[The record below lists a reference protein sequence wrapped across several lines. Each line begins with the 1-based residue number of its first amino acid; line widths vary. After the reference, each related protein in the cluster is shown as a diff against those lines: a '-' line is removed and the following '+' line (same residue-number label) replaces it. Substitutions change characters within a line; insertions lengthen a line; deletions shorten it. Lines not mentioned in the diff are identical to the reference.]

1 MRRAA
6 PRQPR
11 QNRSGELT
19 QIHVRCAGVRKTLI
33 FGYSGLLIESRMSAS
48 GQQRKSAEVAGMSAP
63 GGKADVDFGRLGV
76 RL

>member
-48 GQQRKSAEVAGMSAP
+48 GQNPEVS
-63 GGKADVDFGRLGV
+63 DSRENV
-76 RL
+76 RSWG

>member
-48 GQQRKSAEVAGMSAP
+48 GHKQTLMAAVSY
-63 GGKADVDFGRLGV
+63 V
-76 RL
+76 RFRG

>member
-6 PRQPR
+6 PRQPH

-48 GQQRKSAEVAGMSAP
+48 GQQRTFGDTTSNVRF
-63 GGKADVDFGRLGV
+63 GG
-76 RL
+76 